1 MGQKGPLGRHSRRA
15 CSCLPVVNPAVAT
28 VEEFDDWLVAQ
39 GARVL
44 SPTELQ
50 DFVGK
55 VRWSNVPGENPGDPD
70 FPFGGMGSA

>member
-1 MGQKGPLGRHSRRA
+1 MSASSPSICTTDATKA
-15 CSCLPVVNPAVAT
+15 YLPAVNPAVAT
-28 VEEFDDWLVAQ
+28 VEELDDWLVAQ

-44 SPTELQ
+44 SPAELQ

-70 FPFGGMGSA
+70 FPFGGTGNA